1 MIIAAYMG
9 EGRFKGLRNDDAQKL
24 THVNFAFARVK
35 DGKASIEHWKNSENV
50 CKFIRE
56 KGNIKVVLSIGG
68 WGAGGFSP
76 AVATA
81 ERLEIFSQSLVDIV
95 NDYGFDGVDLDW
107 EYPCSGTAGI
117 EYSVDDK
124 PNFTAWVALLREK
137 LGKDKIV
144 SMAAGAS
151 ESCANDLEID
161 KLVGLMDFF
170 NIMTYDM
177 AGWSLSR
184 GEPSPLRGSVEYTS
198 HHTSLYESEIS
209 HSMYGDKAMRL
220 YEAAGIPREKLILGA
235 AFYSRIFKNVDGIN
249 CQSDGEVPGF
259 SGGYPDTLAKV
270 EEAGGLL
277 YDEKAEAPY
286 AYNAKERTFI
296 TFDNERS
303 LKAKHKYA
311 KSQGLGGVM
320 FWEYS
325 CDDENSSL
333 VSALALG

>member
-1 MIIAAYMG
+1 MIIAAYIG

-24 THVNFAFARVK
+24 THVNFAFAVVK
-35 DGKASIEHWKNSENV
+35 DGKASVAHWKNSENV
-50 CKFIRE
+50 RKFIRE
-56 KGNIKVVLSIGG
+56 KGHIKAVLSIGG

-81 ERLEIFSQSLVDIV
+81 ERREIFAQSLVDIA

-107 EYPCSGTAGI
+107 EYPCDGSAGI
-117 EYSVDDK
+117 EYSPDDK

-137 LGKDKIV
+137 LGKGKIV
-144 SMAAGAS
+144 SMAAGATK
-151 ESCANDLEID
+151 SCVNGLEID

-177 AGWSLSR
+177 AGWSLS
-184 GEPSPLRGSVEYTS
+184 S
-198 HHTSLYESEIS
+198 HHTSLYESNIS
-209 HSMYGDKAMRL
+209 QSMYGDKAIRM
-220 YEAAGIPREKLILGA
+220 YESAGIPYEKLILGA
-235 AFYSRIFKNVDGIN
+235 AFYARIFKNVDGIN
-249 CQSDGEVPGF
+249 CQSNGEPPGF
-259 SGGYPDTLAKV
+259 SGGYPDTMIKV
-270 EEAGGLL
+270 KEAGELL

-286 AYNAKERTFI
+286 AYNSRERTFI

-311 KSQGLGGVM
+311 KFQGLGGVM

-333 VSALALG
+333 LSALALE